1 LKSTKTKSVFFCQ
14 QCGYESPK
22 WLGKC
27 PSCNEWNTFA
37 EEKVQAKGR
46 NEGVPSKRGD
56 NKPQLLE
63 EIAISETQRRVLKD
77 GELNRV
83 LGGGLVPGSVIL
95 FGGEPGIGKSTL
107 MLQLAMQ
114 QPGMK
119 TLYVSG
125 EESLNQM
132 KMRSER
138 IGKPAGECYMLAET
152 DTDHIISEAIK
163 IMPDLL
169 VADSI
174 QTLFQPALESA
185 PGSVSQ
191 VRECAAALLRFAK
204 ENDVPVFLIGHITKE
219 GSLAGPKVLEHM
231 VDTVLQFEGDRH
243 HAFRLLR
250 TIKNRF
256 GNTHELGIY
265 EMTGN
270 GLNEIP
276 DPSQV
281 LTNHRESP
289 VSGVAVGVSLEG
301 MRPLMIEVQALVS
314 SAAYGTPQR
323 SSTGFDIRRMNMLL
337 AVLEKRCGFR
347 LGMKDVFLNMAGGI
361 RAEDPGLDLAIA
373 CSILSSG
380 EDIPLP
386 SGTCFAAELGLTG
399 ELRPVSR
406 VEQRIKEAARLGY
419 RDIYISGYG
428 NMKSNVKAEGI
439 QVHTV
444 NRVDEV
450 FGKIFGGL

>member
-1 LKSTKTKSVFFCQ
+1 
-14 QCGYESPK
+14 
-22 WLGKC
+22 
-27 PSCNEWNTFA
+27 
-37 EEKVQAKGR
+37 
-46 NEGVPSKRGD
+46 
-56 NKPQLLE
+56 
-63 EIAISETQRRVLKD
+63 
-77 GELNRV
+77 
-83 LGGGLVPGSVIL
+83 
-95 FGGEPGIGKSTL
+95 
-107 MLQLAMQ
+107 MLQLAMMQ
-114 QPGMK
+114 SGMK

-125 EESLNQM
+125 EESLNQI
-132 KMRSER
+132 KMRAER
-138 IGKPAGECYMLAET
+138 IGKPVGQCYMLAET
-152 DTDHIISEAIK
+152 DTEHIVNEARAL
-163 IMPDLL
+163 MPDLL
-169 VADSI
+169 IADSI
-174 QTLFQPALESA
+174 QTLYQPALESA

-191 VRECAAALLRFAK
+191 VRECAALLLRFAK
-204 ENDVPVFLIGHITKE
+204 ENHVPVFLIGHITKE

-231 VDTVLQFEGDRH
+231 VDTVLQFEGDRN

-265 EMTGN
+265 EMTGT

-301 MRPLMIEVQALVS
+301 MRPMLIEVQALVS

-323 SSTGFDIRRMNMLL
+323 SSTGFDLRRMNMLL

-373 CSILSSG
+373 CAILSSG
-380 EDIPLP
+380 EDLPLP
-386 SGTCFAAELGLTG
+386 AGTCFAAELGLTG

-406 VEQRIKEAARLGY
+406 LEQRIREAARLGY

-428 NMKSNVKAEGI
+428 NIKDKIKAEGI
-439 QVHTV
+439 HVHTV
-444 NRVDEV
+444 NRIDEV

>member
-1 LKSTKTKSVFFCQ
+1 
-14 QCGYESPK
+14 
-22 WLGKC
+22 LGKC

-37 EEKVQAKGR
+37 EEKVHAKGR
-46 NEGVPSKRGD
+46 SEAGAAGRGD

-63 EIAISETQRRVLKD
+63 EIAITETSRRVLQD

-114 QPGMK
+114 QPGMR

-132 KMRSER
+132 KMRAER
-138 IGKPAGECYMLAET
+138 IGQAAGACYMLAET
-152 DTDHIISEAIK
+152 DTEHIISEAQK
-163 IMPDLL
+163 LMPDLL
-169 VADSI
+169 IADSI
-174 QTLFQPALESA
+174 QTLYQANLESA

-265 EMTGN
+265 EMTGA
-270 GLNEIP
+270 GLSEIP

-281 LTNHRESP
+281 LTNHRDSP

-386 SGTCFAAELGLTG
+386 GGTCFAAELGLTG

-428 NMKSNVKAEGI
+428 NTKSNLRAEGI
-439 QVHTV
+439 QVHTL
-444 NRVDEV
+444 NRIDEV
-450 FGKIFGGL
+450 FGKIFGGQ

>member
-1 LKSTKTKSVFFCQ
+1 MKTAKSKSVFFCQ
-14 QCGYESPK
+14 QCGHESPK

-46 NEGVPSKRGD
+46 GEGLLSRKGE

-63 EIAISETQRRVLKD
+63 DIVITDTQRRVLKD

-132 KMRSER
+132 KMRAER
-138 IGKPAGECYMLAET
+138 IGKPAGACFMLAET
-152 DTDHIISEAIK
+152 DTEHIISEAEK

-169 VADSI
+169 IADSI
-174 QTLFQPALESA
+174 QTLYQSSLESA

-191 VRECAAALLRFAK
+191 VRECAGALLRFAK
-204 ENDVPVFLIGHITKE
+204 EKEVPVFFIGHITKE

-265 EMTGN
+265 EMTGT

-323 SSTGFDIRRMNMLL
+323 SSTGFDLRRMNMLL

-347 LGMKDVFLNMAGGI
+347 LGTKDVFLNMAGGI
-361 RAEDPGLDLAIA
+361 RAEDPGLDLSIA

-380 EDIPLP
+380 EDMPLP
-386 SGTCFAAELGLTG
+386 AGTCFAAELGLTG

-406 VEQRIKEAARLGY
+406 IEQRIKEAARLGY

-428 NMKSNVKAEGI
+428 GMKSNIKTEGI
-439 QVHTV
+439 NVHTV